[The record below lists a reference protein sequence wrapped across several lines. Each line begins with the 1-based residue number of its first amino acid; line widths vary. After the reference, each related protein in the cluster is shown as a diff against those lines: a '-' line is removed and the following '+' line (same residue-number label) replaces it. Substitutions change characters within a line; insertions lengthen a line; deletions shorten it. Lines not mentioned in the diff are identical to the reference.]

1 MKVLTAGG
9 VACAANNGRARAGGR
24 SAGGRSSNVIASKK
38 RVLRVDAA
46 PDEESPPPPADACR
60 GPSDGEVEES
70 VGPANGDSDASSRGG
85 IGPNDGDGD
94 GDNGND
100 DGGTDIDRARLMQMR
115 RTSVKLDDLYSAP
128 PVIQGAVE
136 REQELSLERQQK
148 SKASDILWL
157 SVCFFG
163 IMGSFV
169 AYGLL
174 LEYATSGGK
183 KLHELSFLFVTSLLY
198 TVTASVGRYARAEK
212 PSTIPPA
219 QFAVLGLTS
228 MGSTFFSVRALRYVI
243 FPIQVLAKSCKPVP
257 VMLMGAIMG
266 KKYPLKKY
274 LKVGLIVA
282 GVGLFMGGG

>member
-1 MKVLTAGG
+1 MGRWRSPSVPRTATPTHPPGAALAPTA
-9 VACAANNGRARAGGR
+9 VAAAATATATATTAMTTAAR
-24 SAGGRSSNVIASKK
+24 
-38 RVLRVDAA
+38 
-46 PDEESPPPPADACR
+46 
-60 GPSDGEVEES
+60 
-70 VGPANGDSDASSRGG
+70 
-85 IGPNDGDGD
+85 
-94 GDNGND
+94 
-100 DGGTDIDRARLMQMR
+100 TRLMQMR

-136 REQELSLERQQK
+136 REQELALERQQK

-212 PSTIPPA
+212 PSTIPPRTVRCFGTHEHGEHLLQRA
-219 QFAVLGLTS
+219 GAAVRHFPHT
-228 MGSTFFSVRALRYVI
+228 GSGQELQAGAGHAHGGSHGEE
-243 FPIQVLAKSCKPVP
+243 VP
-257 VMLMGAIMG
+257 PEEVPQGG
-266 KKYPLKKY
+266 TDS
-274 LKVGLIVA
+274 
-282 GVGLFMGGG
+282 GGGGVVHGGRVSRTRYGDAKHDRDGEQNANIFIHATASFADASILLLINVPRGFDVALS